1 MSLDPN
7 TTAERMS
14 LRDCSHT
21 TEAALT
27 KTGDF
32 VRRCRANAGERVS
45 LFCLWL
51 LMIATVSAPAALPL
65 IEGQGIV
72 TCAPGDVFAIQRP
85 SATDPVLGVEDFRN
99 LPATGQPPIAPSAYA
114 HSDWQFGTYTSG
126 GKTDKL
132 GGVFGL
138 AYDSDKNIYVS
149 HSNYGVFYDGT
160 ASLTF
165 PWQTDK
171 MLPTGVFRPGKGGPG
186 AVYKVNANTGAV
198 TVLAVLPNSLSI
210 PIFDETAASGVSNSI
225 TVDGHTAPI
234 YYSTTATL
242 SGPGL
247 GNITFDS
254 VHSQLFVTN
263 MEDGK
268 IYRLSLTG
276 SILDSFDPLTT
287 DNGAP
292 GYAPL
297 GERLWGIAYNR
308 AENRVYY
315 SVWKQD
321 FGTTTENELRSVGLN
336 TAGALAA
343 GTDRKEFDIPQ
354 PPGYTGQ
361 NGGDGTAHGA
371 SPVSDIEFSE
381 DGQTMLL
388 AGKEMLWLW
397 AERGHRGVSMSF
409 TKSGAT
415 WSSGQ
420 QYWVGGYQSKTNA
433 AGGIAFGYGDFDSG
447 SSSVNPASKEQ
458 VVWVSGNAIQ
468 LPGWSDPANIFVY
481 GAMGFPS
488 SYTPASKPT
497 RTNLF
502 NNTWNFD
509 FSGDYLL
516 NNKGFIGDI
525 DIYQTPPAP
534 PCAITDI
541 TMTGGAGTCDDN
553 GTPLVTTD
561 DWFLSAVTVTFS
573 DAPAT
578 GNLVLSGAALHS
590 SNTVTTVA
598 VGSTT
603 SSTSHTFVGVKL
615 KANNTANALTATFD
629 ADSACTLTEN
639 TAAVPPCSACPTI
652 TVTPNPLSSGTVGTA
667 YTGSPSAGG
676 GTAPFTWTA
685 TSLPAGLSISPS
697 TGAITGNP
705 TATGTATITATDANG
720 CTGTT
725 SLTINPFACPTITVT
740 PAILPE
746 ASVGQPYSET
756 PTASGAGGGAS
767 YGWSATSLPAGLSIN
782 PTTGLISGTPTA
794 EGTATITATYTG
806 PGGELCTGTATL
818 SIVNNCCPQ
827 LIFAVP

>member
-1 MSLDPN
+1 MNLNFTCIRTLVFTAFSILSQLPCTAQFTDPDFRTGITRTAPTSGTGWISQPFTIGAGNAQTFSNWKGSGVNVTFTYSNNMWDANSPNIYVPAGATGAYPEPPNDPHPASVYHGAMRITNN
-7 TTAERMS
+7 TSDTGG
-14 LRDCSHT
+14 
-21 TEAALT
+21 AAGSPTGPTLIEITFDQPVNLT
-27 KTGDF
+27 KLRIGSISQIMQLSGNLRNEWAR
-32 VRRCRANAGERVS
+32 VRILDN
-45 LFCLWL
+45 
-51 LMIATVSAPAALPL
+51 ATVIPL
-65 IEGQGIV
+65 VVGDATYGIIDETGAV
-72 TCAPGDVFAIQRP
+72 APGDMNILP
-85 SATDPVLGVEDFRN
+85 DGSGGLILGAGDGDTSV
-99 LPATGQPPIAPSAYA
+99 ATGP
-114 HSDWQFGTYTSG
+114 
-126 GKTDKL
+126 
-132 GGVFGL
+132 V
-138 AYDSDKNIYVS
+138 
-149 HSNYGVFYDGT
+149 
-160 ASLTF
+160 
-165 PWQTDK
+165 
-171 MLPTGVFRPGKGGPG
+171 
-186 AVYKVNANTGAV
+186 
-198 TVLAVLPNSLSI
+198 
-210 PIFDETAASGVSNSI
+210 
-225 TVDGHTAPI
+225 
-234 YYSTTATL
+234 
-242 SGPGL
+242 
-247 GNITFDS
+247 
-254 VHSQLFVTN
+254 
-263 MEDGK
+263 
-268 IYRLSLTG
+268 
-276 SILDSFDPLTT
+276 
-287 DNGAP
+287 
-292 GYAPL
+292 
-297 GERLWGIAYNR
+297 
-308 AENRVYY
+308 
-315 SVWKQD
+315 
-321 FGTTTENELRSVGLN
+321 
-336 TAGALAA
+336 
-343 GTDRKEFDIPQ
+343 
-354 PPGYTGQ
+354 Q
-361 NGGDGTAHGA
+361 NGGGVNTYGHIDIAKSGNVTKIQIEHWANNNADPA
-371 SPVSDIEFSE
+371 STTKRTGLASIIVNQLAVAPVS
-381 DGQTMLL
+381 
-388 AGKEMLWLW
+388 A
-397 AERGHRGVSMSF
+397 
-409 TKSGAT
+409 
-415 WSSGQ
+415 
-420 QYWVGGYQSKTNA
+420 
-433 AGGIAFGYGDFDSG
+433 
-447 SSSVNPASKEQ
+447 
-458 VVWVSGNAIQ
+458 
-468 LPGWSDPANIFVY
+468 
-481 GAMGFPS
+481 
-488 SYTPASKPT
+488 
-497 RTNLF
+497 
-502 NNTWNFD
+502 
-509 FSGDYLL
+509 
-516 NNKGFIGDI
+516 
-525 DIYQTPPAP
+525 

-541 TMTGGAGTCDDN
+541 TMTGGAGTCNDN

-676 GTAPFTWTA
+676 GTAPYTWTA